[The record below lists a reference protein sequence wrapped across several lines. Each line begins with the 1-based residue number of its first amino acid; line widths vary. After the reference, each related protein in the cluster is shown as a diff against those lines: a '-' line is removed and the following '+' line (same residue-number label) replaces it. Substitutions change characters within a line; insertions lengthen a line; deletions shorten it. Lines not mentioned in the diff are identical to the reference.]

1 MRRLA
6 RLSAT
11 RRGLVVSNIDYY
23 SIAID
28 DAARRLAAAIARRDS
43 AMASYRPAR
52 TDVELRLERKGRTL
66 LVKRQS

>member
-1 MRRLA
+1 M
-6 RLSAT
+6 
-11 RRGLVVSNIDYY
+11 SNIDYY

-66 LVKRQS
+66 LIKRNA